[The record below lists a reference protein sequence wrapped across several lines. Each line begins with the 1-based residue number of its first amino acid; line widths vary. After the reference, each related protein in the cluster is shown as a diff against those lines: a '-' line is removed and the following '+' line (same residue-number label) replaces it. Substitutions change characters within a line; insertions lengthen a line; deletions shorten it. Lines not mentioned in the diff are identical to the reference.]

1 VNEPGG
7 RIRLWIQKKKVNS
20 QMQTNMHKLLHV
32 KSKKITDPAGRE
44 VEILEDIQ
52 ASSIADACQCTV
64 HDIYSEA
71 LKLGICPYRYLRNRE
86 AISLREQLRLAKS
99 RVAVVGVGGLGGHVI
114 LLLSRLGIGTLV
126 VVDYDVFDETNL
138 NRQALSNMETL
149 GKPKPEAAVAT
160 VSSINPGVKV
170 IPCQVRLDSSN
181 APEILTGSNVVV
193 DALDNVQDRFLL
205 EQTAKKL
212 EIPLVHGALAG
223 FEGQVMTIFPEDP
236 GLKHLYRNEGASGDK
251 SKSPESVL
259 GVPTLT
265 PSLIATLEAMEVVK
279 IILKKGKTF
288 RNTMAHVD
296 LETGQINEFTFEK
309 K

>member
-1 VNEPGG
+1 M
-7 RIRLWIQKKKVNS
+7 NS
-20 QMQTNMHKLLHV
+20 EVQINIHKLLHA
-32 KSKKITDPAGRE
+32 KSQKITDPAGRE

-52 ASSIADACQCTV
+52 AESIADACQCMV

-71 LKLGICPYRYLRNRE
+71 LTLGIYPYRYLRNRE
-86 AISLREQLRLAKS
+86 VISLKEQLSLAES
-99 RVAVVGVGGLGGHVI
+99 RVAVVGAGGLGGHVI
-114 LLLSRLGIGTLV
+114 LLLARLGIGTLV
-126 VVDYDVFDETNL
+126 AVDYDVFDETNL
-138 NRQALSNMETL
+138 NRQALSSMETL
-149 GKPKPEAAVAT
+149 GKPKSEAATAT
-160 VSSINPGVKV
+160 VNSINPGVKV
-170 IPCQVRLDSSN
+170 IPYQVKLDSSN

-193 DALDNVQDRFLL
+193 DALDNVKDRFLL
-205 EQTAKKL
+205 ERTTKKL
-212 EIPLVHGALAG
+212 GIPLVHGALAG

-279 IILKKGKTF
+279 IILKKGKIF
-288 RNTMAHVD
+288 RNTMVHVD

>member
-1 VNEPGG
+1 
-7 RIRLWIQKKKVNS
+7 
-20 QMQTNMHKLLHV
+20 
-32 KSKKITDPAGRE
+32 
-44 VEILEDIQ
+44 
-52 ASSIADACQCTV
+52 
-64 HDIYSEA
+64 
-71 LKLGICPYRYLRNRE
+71 
-86 AISLREQLRLAKS
+86 
-99 RVAVVGVGGLGGHVI
+99 
-114 LLLSRLGIGTLV
+114 
-126 VVDYDVFDETNL
+126 
-138 NRQALSNMETL
+138 METL
-149 GKPKPEAAVAT
+149 GKPKSEAATAT
-160 VSSINPGVKV
+160 VNSINPGVKV
-170 IPCQVRLDSSN
+170 IPYQVKLDSSN

-205 EQTAKKL
+205 ERTTKKL
-212 EIPLVHGALAG
+212 GIPLVHGALAG

-279 IILKKGKTF
+279 IILKKGKIF
-288 RNTMAHVD
+288 RNTMVHVD